1 MKNRIFN
8 LIIIDESGSMFS
20 IKQQAISGLNETIQT
35 IRKAQADHPDQE
47 HFVSLVSFNTE
58 SIKTIHNCIPAS
70 EIKEIDAD
78 KYLPNYG
85 TPLYDA
91 MGFAINDLRKNV
103 AEVDTVLV
111 TVITDGYENASREY
125 SGKAIKALVEELKTK
140 GWIFTYIG
148 ANQDAENLL
157 MVWPSTMRSTLKH
170 PTKALKQ
177 CGRKMLNQ
185 ELNCLIISHAL
196 ATIPNIMP
204 TKTSSLNKLFGAL
217 CV

>member
-58 SIKTIHNCIPAS
+58 NIKTIHKCIPAS
-70 EIKEIDAD
+70 DIKEIDAD
-78 KYLPNYG
+78 KYLPNSS

-125 SGKAIKALVEELKTK
+125 SGKAIKALVEESKTN

-148 ANQDAENLL
+148 ANQDAEKFAHGIAINNALNFEA
-157 MVWPSTMRSTLKH
+157 SDEG
-170 PTKALKQ
+170 TKAMWEKDAKS
-177 CGRKMLNQ
+177 R
-185 ELNCLIISHAL
+185 
-196 ATIPNIMP
+196 T
-204 TKTSSLNKLFGAL
+204 KLFDYLA
-217 CV
+217 CDCHYPKYNADKDFFSE

>member
-58 SIKTIHNCIPAS
+58 NIKTIHKCIPAS
-70 EIKEIDAD
+70 DIKEIDAD
-78 KYLPNYG
+78 KYLPNSG

-111 TVITDGYENASREY
+111 TVITDRANIQAKPSR
-125 SGKAIKALVEELKTK
+125 LLLK
-140 GWIFTYIG
+140 
-148 ANQDAENLL
+148 N
-157 MVWPSTMRSTLKH
+157 
-170 PTKALKQ
+170 
-177 CGRKMLNQ
+177 
-185 ELNCLIISHAL
+185 
-196 ATIPNIMP
+196 
-204 TKTSSLNKLFGAL
+204 
-217 CV
+217 

>member
-58 SIKTIHNCIPAS
+58 NIKTIHKCIPAS
-70 EIKEIDAD
+70 DIKEIDAD

-148 ANQDAENLL
+148 ANQDAEKFAHGMAINNALNFEA
-157 MVWPSTMRSTLKH
+157 SDEG
-170 PTKALKQ
+170 TKAMWEKDAKS
-177 CGRKMLNQ
+177 R
-185 ELNCLIISHAL
+185 
-196 ATIPNIMP
+196 T
-204 TKTSSLNKLFGAL
+204 KLFDYLA
-217 CV
+217 CACHYPKYNADKDFFSE